1 MCFICHYRGNM
12 YLYMN
17 AYNDLFMLCDECMS
31 VADDIKEYNV
41 NLVQMFEDWA
51 IKQSLDDSGE

>member
-1 MCFICHYRGNM
+1 
-12 YLYMN
+12 
-17 AYNDLFMLCDECMS
+17 MLCDECIS
-31 VADDIKEYNV
+31 VADDVKEYNV